1 MTSQAGSNI
10 SSKCNQTVTF
20 GQLIEYYMKTM
31 FLEENAVAKL
41 APDPFIKKQN

>member
-1 MTSQAGSNI
+1 MTSQTGSNI
-10 SSKCNQTVTF
+10 SSKCNQTVKF
-20 GQLIEYYMKTM
+20 GQLIEYNIKIL